1 MMDTDRKKSPV
12 IVPGWGAPFCTDSDK
27 HNALSKLA
35 VLEKIKLND
44 CDSGP
49 VSNWIFLRLSSTIVK
64 TP

>member
-12 IVPGWGAPFCTDSDK
+12 TVPGWGAPFCTDSDEL
-27 HNALSKLA
+27 NALSKLA

-49 VSNWIFLRLSSTIVK
+49 VSN
-64 TP
+64 